1 MPITSITSHCAVTG
15 YKGRKRNTKKVN
27 MNDKAIS
34 DVLELVLKN
43 VIAELGDDT
52 QEKPSVKTS
61 CEPIPIELSARH
73 VHLSNDDAFALFGGP
88 LTPVR
93 ELSQPAQFLCKE
105 RVRLIG
111 PKGVMDNVAVLG
123 PARPNSQIEISKTD
137 ARSLGIDAPVRQS
150 GDTKG
155 TPGIILASTAGI
167 VGVEEGVII
176 AARHIHMSPDEA
188 TRLGVTDLDKVNVH
202 LDTERAITLND
213 VLIRVNN
220 DFRLS
225 MHIDPDEGNSAGW
238 NKTVFGRIQGC

>member
-1 MPITSITSHCAVTG
+1 
-15 YKGRKRNTKKVN
+15 

-43 VIAELGDDT
+43 VISELESNK
-52 QEKPSVKTS
+52 QETSPGKTS

-73 VHLSNDDAFALFGGP
+73 VHLNEADSFALFGGP

-111 PKGVMDNVAVLG
+111 PKGVMDKVAILG
-123 PARPNSQIEISKTD
+123 PTRPSSQIEISQTD

-155 TPGIILASTAGI
+155 TPGIILASTSGI
-167 VGVEEGVII
+167 VGLEEGVII
-176 AARHIHMSPDEA
+176 AARHIHMSPDDA
-188 TRLGVTDLDKVNVH
+188 TRLGVSDMDKVSVH
-202 LDTERAITLND
+202 IDTERPITLND
-213 VLIRVNN
+213 VLIRINK
-220 DFRLS
+220 DFRLA

-238 NKTVFGRIQGC
+238 SKSISGRIQGC

>member
-1 MPITSITSHCAVTG
+1 
-15 YKGRKRNTKKVN
+15 

-43 VIAELGDDT
+43 VITELGNDQ
-52 QEKPSVKTS
+52 QEVPPVKKS

-73 VHLSNDDAFALFGGP
+73 VHLSDDDAYALFGGP
-88 LTPVR
+88 LTAVR
-93 ELSQPAQFLCKE
+93 ELSQPAQFLCEE

-123 PARPNSQIEISKTD
+123 PTRANSQIEISQTD

-150 GDTKG
+150 GDTQG
-155 TPGIILASTAGI
+155 TPGIVLASTSGI

-188 TRLGVTDLDKVNVH
+188 IRLGVSDMDKVSVH
-202 LDTERAITLND
+202 LDTERPITLND
-213 VLIRVNN
+213 VLIRVNK
-220 DFRLS
+220 DFRLA

-238 NKTVFGRIQGC
+238 NKTISGRIQGC

>member
-1 MPITSITSHCAVTG
+1 
-15 YKGRKRNTKKVN
+15 

-43 VIAELGDDT
+43 VIAELGSNN
-52 QEKPSVKTS
+52 QEAPPRKTS

-73 VHLSNDDAFALFGGP
+73 VHLSEADAFELFGGP

-123 PARPNSQIEISKTD
+123 PARPNSQIEISQTD

-155 TPGIILASTAGI
+155 TPGIVLASTSGI
-167 VGVEEGVII
+167 VGLEEGVII
-176 AARHIHMSPDEA
+176 ASRHIHMSLDDA
-188 TRLGVTDLDKVNVH
+188 TRLGVSDMDKVSVH
-202 LDTERAITLND
+202 IDTERPITLND
-213 VLIRVNN
+213 VLIRVNK
-220 DFRLS
+220 DFRLA

-238 NKTVFGRIQGC
+238 NKSISGRIQDC